1 MQSQEKRNPVD
12 KVHTGQS
19 VEYYERCRRR
29 RGVGPGCGGQKS
41 EDRKASTD
49 LWVIE

>member
-19 VEYYERCRRR
+19 FEYSEWYGRR
-29 RGVGPGCGGQKS
+29 RGGGPGCGGQKS
-41 EDRKASTD
+41 
-49 LWVIE
+49 